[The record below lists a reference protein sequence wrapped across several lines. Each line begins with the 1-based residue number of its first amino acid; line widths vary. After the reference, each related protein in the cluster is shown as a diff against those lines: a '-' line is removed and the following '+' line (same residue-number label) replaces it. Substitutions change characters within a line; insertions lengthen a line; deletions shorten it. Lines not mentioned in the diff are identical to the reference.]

1 MQNEQITF
9 KTKSGQ
15 NEVVLKP
22 FITAREMRSLK
33 AIYYDADEN
42 KAKGKKMSEIM
53 TELENKTIE
62 LFIILLNGE
71 NVNILERMENLPEQ
85 EFKEIYEKINELQKE
100 ESEKKT

>member
-15 NEVVLKP
+15 NEAVLKP
-22 FITAREMRSLK
+22 YITAREMRLLK
-33 AIYYDADEN
+33 TIYYDADEN

-62 LFIILLNGE
+62 LFIISLNGD
-71 NVNILERMENLPEQ
+71 NVNILERMMSMPEH
-85 EFKEIYEKINELQKE
+85 EFREIYEKINELQKD